1 MTTTTNGFL
10 DELSWRGM
18 LHQTTS
24 PELAAH
30 LASGVRAGY
39 AGFDPTS
46 DSLTIGNFMGIKL
59 LAHLQRAGH
68 RPIVV
73 SGGGTGL
80 IGDPSGKSAERQL
93 LTRDLAEHNARSQQ
107 RIFDRFLD
115 FSGPR
120 AAIIRNN
127 IDWLSSMSYLDM
139 LRDIGKHFSVNQMIA
154 RDSVASRLEG
164 REQGISYTEFSYMIL
179 QAYDFLHLHRADGC
193 TIQLGGSDQFGNI
206 VSGIDL
212 IRRLEQHESFGATCP
227 LVTTSDGQKIGKT
240 EKGAIWLTADR
251 TSPYRFFQYWMNT
264 SDADAVKFLRW
275 FTFLDAQAVDAL
287 AHSLA
292 TEPGK
297 RETQKAL
304 AAEMTRMTHGETEL
318 ARARATSEAIFSG
331 DVQSLDAG
339 QIFRDR
345 RRSSVERRGG
355 GCVVDGRSHHRLHH
369 WNHLC
374 CEQARGA
381 RVRAERRGEHQRREG
396 RHRLRGPRRACVAG
410 RSDLGSP
417 RQEGVSRRARRE
429 LTEGHWS
436 RWRPI
441 SRCFPDRCISIQ
453 GFSIQGFSNQCC
465 PRRRFP
471 RRRLVRWL

>member
-1 MTTTTNGFL
+1 MAPHLAHGTATTALL

-24 PELAAH
+24 PDLAAH
-30 LASGVRAGY
+30 LASGVRVGY

-68 RPIVV
+68 KPIVV

-93 LTRDLAEHNARSQQ
+93 LTRELAEHNARSQQ

-120 AAIIRNN
+120 AAVIRNN
-127 IDWLSSMSYLDM
+127 IDWLESMSYLDM

-251 TSPYRFFQYWMNT
+251 TSPYRFLQYWLNT

-275 FTFLDAQAVDAL
+275 FTFLESDAIEAL
-287 AHSLA
+287 AHALA

-297 RETQKAL
+297 REAQKTL
-304 AAEMTRMTHGETEL
+304 AAEMTRMTHGATEL
-318 ARARATSEAIFSG
+318 ARAQATSEALFSG
-331 DVQSLDAG
+331 LVKSLDAA
-339 QIFRDR
+339 QIAEIAADLPS
-345 RRSSVERRGG
+345 SSVATTALSQGISI
-355 GCVVDGRSHHRLHH
+355 VDFITGTSCAASKR
-369 WNHLC
+369 
-374 CEQARGA
+374 EAREFVQNGA
-381 RVRAERRGEHQRREG
+381 VSINGEKVTLECTVRAEHALPGGVILIRRGKKAYHAV
-396 RHRLRGPRRACVAG
+396 RLQ
-410 RSDLGSP
+410 SS
-417 RQEGVSRRARRE
+417 
-429 LTEGHWS
+429 
-436 RWRPI
+436 
-441 SRCFPDRCISIQ
+441 
-453 GFSIQGFSNQCC
+453 
-465 PRRRFP
+465 
-471 RRRLVRWL
+471 